1 MDKKR
6 QAFACRFL
14 VGVMSPHS
22 NHSWEGAIKPYSI
35 RYVGLVCE
43 MPC

>member
-1 MDKKR
+1 MVEV
-6 QAFACRFL
+6 AT
-14 VGVMSPHS
+14 PHS

-43 MPC
+43 MSR